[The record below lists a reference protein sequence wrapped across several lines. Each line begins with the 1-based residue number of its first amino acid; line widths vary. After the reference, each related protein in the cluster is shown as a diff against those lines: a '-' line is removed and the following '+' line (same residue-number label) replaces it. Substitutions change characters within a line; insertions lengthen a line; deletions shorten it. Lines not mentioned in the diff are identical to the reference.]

1 MENRNHMSEVAK
13 MLGVELGEEFDVR
26 KFDIRSASNSPY
38 KLADN
43 GMVDCEGKVC
53 DVLFRG
59 VIAGRCEIIKKP
71 WKPKYGEL
79 FCYIHTD
86 SQGEYLIAHSYWR
99 NDTQDKGLYALGNF
113 FKTEEEALDNLKSYK
128 EFVESLTPN
137 MSWRNS

>member
-1 MENRNHMSEVAK
+1 MENKNYMEQVAK
-13 MLGVELGEEFDVR
+13 ILGVELNE
-26 KFDIRSASNSPY
+26 KFDIEGCSCNPCRLTEYGLLDYLDNSTSAVLEMLLTGRA
-38 KLADN
+38 KL
-43 GMVDCEGKVC
+43 
-53 DVLFRG
+53 
-59 VIAGRCEIIKKP
+59 IKKP
-71 WKPKYGEL
+71 WIPTVGEL

-86 SQGEYLIAHSYWR
+86 SQGDYFIAHSYWR

>member
-1 MENRNHMSEVAK
+1 MENVADI
-13 MLGVELGEEFDVR
+13 LGVQLNEEYFKVVG
-26 KFDIRSASNSPY
+26 NEHPY
-38 KLADN
+38 RLTDKGLRNFDN
-43 GMVDCEGKVC
+43 GRIENDILVRLLMGDA
-53 DVLFRG
+53 
-59 VIAGRCEIIKKP
+59 VIVKKP
-71 WKPKYGEL
+71 WIPTVGEL

-86 SQGEYLIAHSYWR
+86 SQGEYFIAHSYWR